1 MKAARYL
8 NWRIN
13 RLVNL
18 EDKELIERVQ
28 AGMASS
34 SYHGRPA
41 GRGRGVPAQ
50 LRPSHARAVP
60 GGTRGHGAAEG
71 LEHQPQGAAAAVSS
85 AVRKPRYERQVAS
98 DRREALVDAAIESLK
113 RWGHEGLS
121 VRRIAA
127 EAGVSIGLINHH
139 FPHKDSL
146 VAESYRAFS
155 RRLSSS
161 FEAAVAAAG
170 NDPRTRLRAYFNA
183 FFSNPNLDP
192 QVLTAWVVYWSLV
205 QVSPEMRAV
214 RDEEGRGYSAV
225 LGRLVSDL
233 AQARGGAARGPR
245 ARRDRPHGACSMASG
260 SQLCLDPTSIR
271 PKDAAALCDDW
282 VDRVIGPALAP
293 SASRPA
299 TRL

>member
-1 MKAARYL
+1 M
-8 NWRIN
+8 
-13 RLVNL
+13 
-18 EDKELIERVQ
+18 
-28 AGMASS
+28 
-34 SYHGRPA
+34 
-41 GRGRGVPAQ
+41 RG
-50 LRPSHARAVP
+50 
-60 GGTRGHGAAEG
+60 
-71 LEHQPQGAAAAVSS
+71 

-155 RRLSSS
+155 RRLSQS

-170 NDPRTRLRAYFNA
+170 KDPRTRLRAYFNA

-225 LGRLVSDL
+225 LGRLLSDL
-233 AQARGGAARGPR
+233 AQSRGGVPVDLGLVV
-245 ARRDRPHGACSMASG
+245 SG
-260 SQLCLDPTSIR
+260 LTALLDGLWLQLCLDPSSIR
-271 PKDAAALCDDW
+271 PKDAASLCDDW
-282 VDRVIGPALAP
+282 VDRVIEPSAAP

>member
-1 MKAARYL
+1 
-8 NWRIN
+8 
-13 RLVNL
+13 V
-18 EDKELIERVQ
+18 
-28 AGMASS
+28 
-34 SYHGRPA
+34 
-41 GRGRGVPAQ
+41 RG
-50 LRPSHARAVP
+50 
-60 GGTRGHGAAEG
+60 
-71 LEHQPQGAAAAVSS
+71 

-155 RRLSSS
+155 RRLSQSY
-161 FEAAVAAAG
+161 EAAVAAAG
-170 NDPRTRLRAYFNA
+170 KDPRTRLRAYFNA

-225 LGRLVSDL
+225 LGRLLSDL
-233 AQARGGAARGPR
+233 AQSRGGVPVDLGLVV
-245 ARRDRPHGACSMASG
+245 SG
-260 SQLCLDPTSIR
+260 LTALLDGLWLQLCLDPSSIR
-271 PKDAAALCDDW
+271 PKDAASLCDDW
-282 VDRVIGPALAP
+282 VDRVIGPSAAP
-293 SASRPA
+293 SASRPS